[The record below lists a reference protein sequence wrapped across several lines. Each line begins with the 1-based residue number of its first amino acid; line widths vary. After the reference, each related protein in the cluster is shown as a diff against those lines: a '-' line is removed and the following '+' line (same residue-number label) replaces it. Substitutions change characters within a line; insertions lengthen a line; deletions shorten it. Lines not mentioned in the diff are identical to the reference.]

1 MLIVCEGD
9 QGCTHPTGTWPVWMG
24 MLPSLNWETSFQ
36 IPDSRGLPLCLLSQT
51 WMLRCTTAPV
61 SCWSTPPPSRPSLM
75 GPSPSLSQPALGC
88 SVQCAACWSST
99 AMAPGA
105 CWVRTLPAS
114 PHLSSSRAG
123 GKVPFPLCS
132 CWQTRGGLQSH
143 SEFPPGVW
151 NNNPADDFQMP
162 NGTNIPV
169 NSSEEDVFCYG
180 MTCKSE
186 LGNQPGHP
194 TLWHLLAMHWLER
207 FGHRAKLMPK
217 EPFNL
222 FTTTWKPAL
231 IRANLKN
238 TRSYP

>member
-51 WMLRCTTAPV
+51 WVLRCITAPV
-61 SCWSTPPPSRPSLM
+61 SCWSTPPPSQPSLM

-114 PHLSSSRAG
+114 PHLSSSTAAG
-123 GKVPFPLCS
+123 PGARSP
-132 CWQTRGGLQSH
+132 SH
-143 SEFPPGVW
+143 SVAAGRPMGDS
-151 NNNPADDFQMP
+151 NP
-162 NGTNIPV
+162 TV
-169 NSSEEDVFCYG
+169 NFHQVYG
-180 MTCKSE
+180 
-186 LGNQPGHP
+186 
-194 TLWHLLAMHWLER
+194 
-207 FGHRAKLMPK
+207 
-217 EPFNL
+217 
-222 FTTTWKPAL
+222 TTTQQMTSRCQMEPTSL
-231 IRANLKN
+231 
-238 TRSYP
+238 